1 MEVDGKRVGRV
12 DGANLAVSVVIRGSG
27 VESGINVQC
36 SEFCIEN
43 VVCLFKA
50 VAGTDDL
57 GCFAGESWIREI
69 FGEYGEELVPA
80 GLGAG

>member
-1 MEVDGKRVGRV
+1 MEVDGKRVGGI

-27 VESGINVQC
+27 VESGGNVQC
-36 SEFCIEN
+36 SEFLIEN

-57 GCFAGESWIREI
+57 GCSAGESWIREI
-69 FGEYGEELVPA
+69 FGEYGEKLIPA
-80 GLGAG
+80 SLRAG